1 MNQKEKHM
9 PEHFDA
15 IVVGAGP
22 AGNAT
27 AYVMAKAGLNVLQ
40 IERGE
45 FPGAKNVQG
54 AILYAEP
61 LDSLMPDFRE
71 DAPLER
77 RVIEQRMWMLD
88 DTSYIGMHYRSEDF
102 NEERPNRY
110 TIIRTQF
117 DKWFS
122 RKVKEA
128 GALLLCETTV
138 TELVK
143 DDHGKV
149 IGVRTDREGDPILAD
164 VVVLGEGVN
173 GLLGQRAGLRSE
185 LAPEQVALA
194 AKEMHFLPQEVIE
207 SRFNLAEG
215 EGVVIEAMGTVTH
228 GMVGTGFIYTNND
241 SLSVG
246 IGCLVSDFVER
257 QISPYELLETFK
269 NHPAIRPLLQG
280 SEIKEYSAHLIPE
293 GGFKAVPELCGDG
306 WIVVGDAGH
315 FVNGVHRE
323 GSNLAITT
331 GRIAAETIVELKQA
345 NKPLSA
351 KNLAS
356 YKKALEAS
364 FVMKDLKK
372 YKNLP
377 SAMHKNKHMFDVY
390 PRLMSQAAQNWFR
403 VDGKDKLTKEREIV
417 GAFRKERGISGLVGD
432 AFRMARAWR

>member
-1 MNQKEKHM
+1 MTEK
-9 PEHFDA
+9 FDA

-22 AGNAT
+22 AGNAA
-27 AYVMAKAGLNVLQ
+27 AYVMAKAGLSVLQ

-54 AILYAEP
+54 AILYADP
-61 LDSLMPDFRE
+61 LDKLMPDFRE

-88 DTSYIGMHYRSEDF
+88 DTSYVGMHYRSEDF
-102 NEERPNRY
+102 NEEKPNRY

-143 DDHGKV
+143 DDKGRV
-149 IGVRTDREGDPILAD
+149 IGVRTDREGDTILAD
-164 VVVLGEGVN
+164 VVILAEGVN
-173 GLLGQRAGLRSE
+173 GLLGQRAGLRKE
-185 LAPEQVALA
+185 LKPGDVALA

-228 GMVGTGFIYTNND
+228 GMVGTGFIYTNSE

-246 IGCLVSDFVER
+246 IGCLVSDFVEK

-269 NHPAIRPLLQG
+269 AHPAIRPLLQG
-280 SEIKEYSAHLIPE
+280 SECKEYSAHLIPE
-293 GGFKAVPELCGDG
+293 GGFRAVPELCGDG
-306 WIVVGDAGH
+306 WMVVGDAGH

-331 GRIAAETIVELKQA
+331 GHIAGDVVAKLKQEGRECS
-345 NKPLSA
+345 K
-351 KNLAS
+351 KNLALF
-356 YKKALEAS
+356 KKTLEES
-364 FVMKDLKK
+364 FVMKDLRK
-372 YKNLP
+372 YKDLP
-377 SAMHKNKHMFDVY
+377 NAMHKSKHMFSTY
-390 PRLMSQAAQNWFR
+390 PRLMSLAAQNWFR
-403 VDGKDKLTKEREIV
+403 VDGKDKATKENEIIS
-417 GAFRKERGISGLVGD
+417 AFRKERGFGGLLGD
-432 AFRMARAWR
+432 ALRMARAWR